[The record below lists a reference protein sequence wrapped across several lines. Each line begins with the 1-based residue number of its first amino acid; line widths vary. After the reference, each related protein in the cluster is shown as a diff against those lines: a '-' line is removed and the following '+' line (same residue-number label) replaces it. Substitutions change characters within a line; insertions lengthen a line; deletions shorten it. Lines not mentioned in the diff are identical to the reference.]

1 MQLLIDTQ
9 IFIWFISGAPEL
21 KPNIKRLVEDEN
33 TRVYISIASLWEI
46 SIKTALGKLD
56 IHGAYESVI
65 DDVTGNDIEILPI
78 SFAHTVQQHKLP
90 FYHKDPFDRIIVAQ
104 AIVEKLDLV
113 SSDAVFEQYLTGETP
128 NRIW

>member
-21 KPNIKRLVEDEN
+21 KPNIRKLIEDEN
-33 TRVYISIASLWEI
+33 TRVFISIASLWEV

-56 IHGAYESVI
+56 IRGEYESLI
-65 DDVTGNDIEILPI
+65 DDVTGNDMEILPI
-78 SFAHTVQQHKLP
+78 SFVHTVQQHKLP
-90 FYHKDPFDRIIVAQ
+90 FFHKDPFDRIIVAQ

-113 SSDAVFEQYLTGETP
+113 SSDEVFEQYLAGKGP